1 MVAQH
6 IISLKNNKTFFCI
19 DKTFRQVDFSYTKNS
34 GEEVKVKTLEETEYP
49 DFYYNKAQDV
59 EENETSNVM

>member
-1 MVAQH
+1 M
-6 IISLKNNKTFFCI
+6 LRI

-49 DFYYNKAQDV
+49 DFYYNKAQDI